1 MQSIED
7 ATVRKLYWHI
17 LPLILTCY
25 VIAYLDRNN
34 VGFAAL
40 QMNGDLGLTPKMYAF
55 GGGIFFIGYLL
66 FEVPSNWVIEKVG
79 ARLWITR
86 IMITWGLISGCM
98 ALAHSA
104 TSFYVLRFL
113 LGVAEAGFLPGV
125 ILYVTKWFPM
135 KHRNRAMGIL
145 ILGVPLSFVV
155 GAPISGW
162 LMSLSG
168 GYGLKMWQ
176 WLFIIEA
183 VPAVLLGLVCSRFL
197 PDRAADARWL
207 NDEQRVWLAT
217 KLADEAAVLR
227 AQSSAVTHASFGSA
241 LLTGRVWAA
250 GLAYVGINFG
260 TYGISLWLPQIIKAF
275 GVSNLHV
282 GFLTSIPY
290 AAAAISI
297 VLWTRHADRTHEQ
310 RWHAVIPCLVGALGL
325 AASALTSNPVLAM
338 VAFTVATAGVLTS
351 MPTLWAVA
359 TMSLGGPAAAG
370 GIAMVN
376 SIGQLGG
383 FGGPY
388 LVGFVRETTQSFA
401 LGMVALAACMVV
413 TATVLYV
420 LAAPKRLA
428 SASLLAAGSPITSG
442 ESLS

>member
-1 MQSIED
+1 
-7 ATVRKLYWHI
+7 
-17 LPLILTCY
+17 
-25 VIAYLDRNN
+25 
-34 VGFAAL
+34 
-40 QMNGDLGLTPKMYAF
+40 
-55 GGGIFFIGYLL
+55 
-66 FEVPSNWVIEKVG
+66 
-79 ARLWITR
+79 
-86 IMITWGLISGCM
+86 
-98 ALAHSA
+98 
-104 TSFYVLRFL
+104 
-113 LGVAEAGFLPGV
+113 
-125 ILYVTKWFPM
+125 
-135 KHRNRAMGIL
+135 
-145 ILGVPLSFVV
+145 
-155 GAPISGW
+155 
-162 LMSLSG
+162 
-168 GYGLKMWQ
+168 
-176 WLFIIEA
+176 
-183 VPAVLLGLVCSRFL
+183 
-197 PDRAADARWL
+197 
-207 NDEQRVWLAT
+207 
-217 KLADEAAVLR
+217 
-227 AQSSAVTHASFGSA
+227 
-241 LLTGRVWAA
+241 
-250 GLAYVGINFG
+250 
-260 TYGISLWLPQIIKAF
+260 
-275 GVSNLHV
+275 
-282 GFLTSIPY
+282 
-290 AAAAISI
+290 